1 MHIFVVHVLLSLSLL
16 VTANVEKVIFVAPPA
31 EPFPT
36 DASIDNLLLAS
47 LSEADT
53 TLRTYVNATFPTE
66 NSLRG
71 TETWLLLEDLVPGR
85 RYEVRICW
93 LATVRFEN
101 NIFHMKLIRSATH
114 CF

>member
-1 MHIFVVHVLLSLSLL
+1 MHISRVCILLSLILL

-53 TLRTYVNATFPTE
+53 TLRTYLNATFPTE
-66 NSLRG
+66 SSPKA
-71 TETWLLLEDLVPGR
+71 TETWMLLEGLVPGR

-93 LATVRFEN
+93 LATVRLRKRPLY
-101 NIFHMKLIRSATH
+101 IKLIRSATH